1 VRPLLLCCAT
11 GCDPPQS
18 SSFLLL
24 LPLLLPNQQLVLK
37 VVVKEGW
44 QGAAAAA
51 CSAAWAGLPPPDL
64 LLLLLTLAGPT
75 PQCCRTSAWA
85 RRLETVCCKR
95 LHATC
100 GVMQPHIAGFR
111 ENRSVRQQISVVRQK
126 DGVCRVEIA
135 AH

>member
-1 VRPLLLCCAT
+1 LLC
-11 GCDPPQS
+11 DWLRPPTELKL
-18 SSFLLL
+18 LLL

-51 CSAAWAGLPPPDL
+51 CSAACAGVPPPVL

-75 PQCCRTSAWA
+75 PKCCRTCAWA
-85 RRLETVCCKR
+85 RRLEAVCCKR

-100 GVMQPHIAGFR
+100 GVMQPHIADFR
-111 ENRSVRQQISVVRQK
+111 ENRSVRQQISVVRHK
-126 DGVCRVEIA
+126 DGVCVVGIA